1 MRESDDEQM
10 DDFSEL
16 PGEKKS
22 AKRQR
27 LYSGCIQKSNSQT
40 SEGTNESLDSLILKR
55 DNSSSIHSKG
65 YLCLAVL
72 FGVMCA
78 SSLTNNQTSDAQFK
92 EPLPRQATS
101 VFSSARLP
109 KSTEIDSPAIE

>member
-1 MRESDDEQM
+1 MDKISAVRDSDDERM

-16 PGEKKS
+16 PEEKNNT
-22 AKRQR
+22 KRQR
-27 LYSGCIQKSNSQT
+27 LYSGCIQKSNSNT

-65 YLCLAVL
+65 YLALAVL

-78 SSLTNNQTSDAQFK
+78 SSLTTNQTPDAQFK
-92 EPLPRQATS
+92 EPLPR
-101 VFSSARLP
+101 
-109 KSTEIDSPAIE
+109 